1 MTRRSMFLVAA
12 IVLFLL
18 AALSAFMDSVNLNEM
33 GFVALGLVS
42 FAAAHLPGEGV
53 RL

>member
-1 MTRRSMFLVAA
+1 MTRGT
-12 IVLFLL
+12 LFLL

-42 FAAAHLPGEGV
+42 FAAAHLPGDGAH
-53 RL
+53 L